1 MSREVIP
8 YIKVTW
14 EDTPENFTQEKLAR
28 IKTYFKKKYKTNKVN
43 VVTKSLNTG
52 GIVKNIDASENVL
65 DEAFQT
71 TLVKEYIKE
80 HKIDVK
86 WEDFKRLH
94 NKINEKIGLATT
106 TPQHKKWIIKWIEFD
121 NFLSFGEGNK
131 LDFEKSKGITVIDS
145 IPSNFGGK
153 TTVSVDLL
161 LFLFFNTT
169 TKSAKAIEIFNR
181 YTDKN
186 RVLVRGQVQIDGDDY
201 IIERGIVR
209 NKTKKGAWSVS
220 TTLNFS
226 KKLADNTLQNL
237 EGEQRRE
244 TETFIKESIGTV
256 DDFLMTILATG
267 TNLESL
273 IESKPTARGQVLTR
287 YIGLDSLK
295 KKEDTCKQIY
305 SEWGR
310 TLISNLYNK
319 VQLTHQIEGYE
330 ESIKESNEDIKET
343 DKSLLDINKRLKKGQ
358 TYKDDL
364 LKRKH
369 TDIDERLTKLDPIE
383 LEETINTFTEKVG
396 SKKKEFKE
404 FKVVE
409 PETFYNKK
417 EHEKVNKLLEGLKYE
432 RGIQQ
437 GKLEEHKKSQKR
449 IEGGEMC
456 GLCGLKL
463 SQVKFNDETQT
474 NLVVCK
480 KNIKDID
487 KKISNKTTEVDK
499 IEVSKKQFEKY
510 DRDKLKNV
518 MLELEFEKLNKT
530 LLDKKTILSN
540 WNKNKERLEQNRDIE
555 LKLIKAQTRIQTLES
570 EKHGATLKI
579 KEVENNINNLKKD
592 IKTNDDRI
600 KKIEEEELV
609 DKIFKAYLTVYGKN
623 GISKTILKSMVPFI
637 NNELG
642 VLLSDSAEFTLE
654 LKMNE
659 KNEVEFWMVDN
670 SSGLE
675 KLMRSGSGYER
686 TIASLALRA
695 VLARVCSLPKPNVVC
710 FDEVYGKVSNE
721 NLELIG
727 KFFVKIRDYF
737 EVILVITHNDLVK
750 EWADKI
756 LTIKK
761 DNNISKILSYA

>member
-1 MSREVIP
+1 MNKEINP

-28 IKTYFKKKYKTNKVN
+28 IKTYFKKKYKTTRVN
-43 VVTKSLNTG
+43 VVTRSMNTG
-52 GIVKNIDASENVL
+52 GVVKNIDASENIL

-71 TLVKEYIKE
+71 TMVKEYLKD
-80 HKIDVK
+80 HKIEVK

-94 NKINEKIGLATT
+94 NKVNEKIGLNTT

-131 LDFEKSKGITVIDS
+131 IDFENSKGITVIDS

-201 IIERGIVR
+201 IIERGVIR
-209 NKTKKGAWSVS
+209 KKTKKGGWSVS

-305 SEWGR
+305 SEWAR
-310 TLISNLYNK
+310 SLVSNLYNK
-319 VQLTHQIEGYE
+319 VELTHQIKEFK
-330 ESIKESNEDIKET
+330 ESIIGHQQDIEEINNN
-343 DKSLLDINKRLKKGQ
+343 LIDINKRLKKGQ
-358 TYKDDL
+358 SYKDEL

-369 TDIDERLTKLDPIE
+369 TDIDESLMKLDPIE
-383 LEETINTFTEKVG
+383 LEETITSFTDKVDG
-396 SKKKEFKE
+396 KKKEFE
-404 FKVVE
+404 GFKVVE
-409 PETFYNKK
+409 PEIFYDKDKHKTLNKTLD
-417 EHEKVNKLLEGLKYE
+417 ELKYE
-432 RGIQQ
+432 RGVQQ
-437 GKLEEHKKSQKR
+437 GRLEEYKKSQKR
-449 IEGGEMC
+449 IEGGEVC
-456 GLCGLKL
+456 GYCGLKL

-474 NLVVCK
+474 NLEGCE
-480 KNIKDID
+480 KDIENID
-487 KKISNKTTEVDK
+487 KKIKKRITEVEEV
-499 IEVSKKQFEKY
+499 EVSKKQFEKY
-510 DRDKLKNV
+510 DRDKLKKV

-530 LLDKKTILSN
+530 LLDKKVVLSD

-555 LKLIKAQTRIQTLES
+555 LKLVKAQTRIQTLES
-570 EKHGATLKI
+570 EKNGSTLKI
-579 KEVENNINNLKKD
+579 KEIENNIKNLEKD
-592 IKTNDDRI
+592 ITTNEGRI
-600 KKIEEEELV
+600 KKIEDEEKV
-609 DKIFKAYLTVYGKN
+609 DKIFKAYLAVYGKN

-670 SSGLE
+670 NSGLE

-686 TIASLALRA
+686 TVASLALRA

-750 EWADKI
+750 EWSDKV

-761 DNNISKILSYA
+761 ENNISKILSYA

>member
-1 MSREVIP
+1 MSKETSP
-8 YIKVTW
+8 HIKVTW

-28 IKTYFKKKYKTNKVN
+28 IKTYFKKKYKTTRVN
-43 VVTKSLNTG
+43 VVTRSVNTG
-52 GIVKNIDASENVL
+52 GIVKNIDASENIL

-71 TLVKEYIKE
+71 TLVKEYLKD
-80 HKIDVK
+80 HKIDIK

-94 NKINEKIGLATT
+94 NKINDKIGSTTT

-131 LDFEKSKGITVIDS
+131 IDFENSKGITVIDS

-181 YTDKN
+181 YTNKN

-209 NKTKKGAWSVS
+209 KKTKKGEWSVS

-226 KKLADNTLQNL
+226 KKLSDNTLQNL

-305 SEWGR
+305 SEWSR
-310 TLISNLYNK
+310 SLISNLYNK
-319 VQLTHQIEGYE
+319 LELTHQIEE
-330 ESIKESNEDIKET
+330 FNNSIELCNQEIKEVNKN
-343 DKSLLDINKRLKKGQ
+343 LVDINDRLQKGQ

-369 TDIDERLTKLDPIE
+369 TDIDESLMKLDPIE
-383 LEETINTFTEKVG
+383 LEETITIFTDKVEG
-396 SKKKEFKE
+396 KKKEFEE

-409 PETFYNKK
+409 PEIFYDK
-417 EHEKVNKLLEGLKYE
+417 EKHKHVNKVLEGLKYE
-432 RGIQQ
+432 RGVQQ
-437 GKLEEHKKSQKR
+437 GKLEEYKKSQKR
-449 IEGGEMC
+449 IEGGEIC
-456 GLCGLKL
+456 GYCGLKL
-463 SQVKFNDETQT
+463 SQVKFNDETQVS
-474 NLVVCK
+474 LEECE
-480 KNIKDID
+480 KNIENID
-487 KKISNKTTEVDK
+487 KKIGKNIIEVEK
-499 IEVSKKQFEKY
+499 IEISKKQFEKY
-510 DRDKLKNV
+510 DRDKLKKV

-530 LLDKKTILSN
+530 LLDKKVVLSN
-540 WNKNKERLEQNRDIE
+540 WNKNKERLEQNREIE
-555 LKLIKAQTRIQTLES
+555 LKLVKAQTRIQTLES
-570 EKHGATLKI
+570 EKHGSTLKI
-579 KEVENNINNLKKD
+579 KEVENNIQNLKRD
-592 IKTNDDRI
+592 IATNEERI
-600 KKIEEEELV
+600 KKIEEEERV
-609 DKIFKAYLTVYGKN
+609 DKIFKAYLAVYGKN

-642 VLLSDSAEFTLE
+642 MLLSDSAEFTLV

-686 TIASLALRA
+686 TVASLALRA

-737 EVILVITHNDLVK
+737 EVIIVITHNDLVK

>member
-1 MSREVIP
+1 MNKEIKP

-28 IKTYFKKKYKTNKVN
+28 IKTYFKKKYKTTRVN
-43 VVTKSLNTG
+43 VITKSLNVG
-52 GIVKNIDASENVL
+52 GVVKNIDASENIL

-71 TLVKEYIKE
+71 TLVKEHLKE
-80 HKIDVK
+80 HKVDVG

-94 NKINEKIGLATT
+94 NKVNEKIGLTT

-131 LDFEKSKGITVIDS
+131 LDFENSKGITVIDS

-201 IIERGIVR
+201 IIERAIVR
-209 NKTKKGAWSVS
+209 KKTKKGDWSVS

-226 KKLADNTLQNL
+226 KKLSDNTLQNL

-244 TETFIKESIGTV
+244 TETFIKDSIGTV

-273 IESKPTARGQVLTR
+273 IEAKPTARGQVLTR

-305 SEWGR
+305 SEWAKSL
-310 TLISNLYNK
+310 TSNLYNK
-319 VQLTHQIEGYE
+319 LELTHQIEGFN
-330 ESIKESNEDIKET
+330 ESIKESDKEIKEINE
-343 DKSLLDINKRLKKGQ
+343 SLLDINKRLKKGQ
-358 TYKDDL
+358 TYKDGL

-369 TDIDERLTKLDPIE
+369 TDIDESLTKLDPIE
-383 LEETINTFTEKVG
+383 LEGIITTFSDKV
-396 SKKKEFKE
+396 STKKKEFEE
-404 FKVVE
+404 FKVIE
-409 PETFYNKK
+409 PKIFYNKE
-417 EHEKVNKLLEGLKYE
+417 EHEKVNKTLEGLKYE
-432 RGIQQ
+432 MGVQQ
-437 GKLEEHKKSQKR
+437 GKLEEYKKSQKR
-449 IEGGEMC
+449 IEGGETC

-474 NLVVCK
+474 NLVVCE

-530 LLDKKTILSN
+530 LLDKKIILSN

-555 LKLIKAQTRIQTLES
+555 LKLVKAKTRIETLES
-570 EKHGATLKI
+570 EKQGSLLKI
-579 KEVENNINNLKKD
+579 KGVENDISNLKKD
-592 IKTNDDRI
+592 IKINEGRI
-600 KKIEEEELV
+600 KKIEEEEKV
-609 DKIFKAYLTVYGKN
+609 DKIFKAYLSVYGKN

-686 TIASLALRA
+686 TVASLALRA

-750 EWADKI
+750 EWSDKV

-761 DNNISKILSYA
+761 ENNLSKILSYA